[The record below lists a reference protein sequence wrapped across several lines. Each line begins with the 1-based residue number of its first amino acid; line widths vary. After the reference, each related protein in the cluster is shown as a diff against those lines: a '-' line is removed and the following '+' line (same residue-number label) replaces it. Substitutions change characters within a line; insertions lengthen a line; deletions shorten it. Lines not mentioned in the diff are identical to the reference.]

1 MESIS
6 LKLKLAE
13 SELKDFVTYSYL
25 NIMNNSAIHSNKQRG
40 IYSEIIIP
48 DNSGVYQSASGPDD
62 NLYISTQQRQKIPKA
77 TALSKKEPAL
87 QPGGRATQK
96 RKTMEKLEKIIVKIG
111 QDDDFDLRVEPKVF
125 LFSPRWCSPTTPS
138 LAESHERSQST
149 ARRKNTP
156 VSAYKGCLPKKVPLN
171 ISKASTL
178 RRRDGNHGFLSTILT
193 IHYLMIIRSCILG
206 LISIFIDYF

>member
-1 MESIS
+1 
-6 LKLKLAE
+6 
-13 SELKDFVTYSYL
+13 
-25 NIMNNSAIHSNKQRG
+25 MNNSAIHSNKQRG

-125 LFSPRWCSPTTPS
+125 PFSPR
-138 LAESHERSQST
+138 
-149 ARRKNTP
+149 
-156 VSAYKGCLPKKVPLN
+156 
-171 ISKASTL
+171 
-178 RRRDGNHGFLSTILT
+178 
-193 IHYLMIIRSCILG
+193 
-206 LISIFIDYF
+206 